1 MQPTINQAFACLRVC
16 QMLSNCLQTIHVFR
30 FDEKTGEIFVLA
42 GVHENIEIVIYRN
55 GLWEFIDDQTEL

>member
-1 MQPTINQAFACLRVC
+1 MRVC
-16 QMLSNCLQTIHVFR
+16 QILSNCLQLIHVFR

-42 GVHENIEIVIYRN
+42 GVHENIELVVYRN